1 MMGSL
6 FTDVVKI
13 SDVKT
18 ILHQRKKPEFY
29 QWEWVL
35 SAACLSSSNGR
46 YLNYFVLTK
55 STVFLNYG
63 NML

>member
-6 FTDVVKI
+6 FTEVVKI

-29 QWEWVL
+29 Q
-35 SAACLSSSNGR
+35 
-46 YLNYFVLTK
+46 
-55 STVFLNYG
+55 
-63 NML
+63 